1 MTGVDFSAFGGAPVE
16 PFERH
21 ASDATLVRACLAG
34 NDEAWSVLIDKYKR
48 LIYSVPIRGGASRH
62 DAADL
67 FQAVCLELFTELPR
81 LRRVESLR
89 GWLLT
94 IASNKLYQLRRTQR
108 RALALIDD
116 PSVSSDEPSAL
127 PASVLEELER
137 TQQVREAI
145 EQLPPRCRELVHL
158 LFYEH
163 PPRPYRDVARQLGL
177 ATGSI
182 GFIRGRCLAR
192 LESMLRLLGVA

>member
-1 MTGVDFSAFGGAPVE
+1 MSGVEFSPFSDAPSE

-21 ASDATLVRACLAG
+21 ASDDALVRACLAG
-34 NDEAWSVLIDKYKR
+34 NDEAWSVLIDKYKK

-108 RALALIDD
+108 RALASIDD
-116 PSVSSDEPSAL
+116 PSVSPDEPSAL

-145 EQLPPRCRELVHL
+145 QQLPPRCRELVQL